1 MQIRITKGRTD
12 DHIAIRRDD
21 GSEVATRFPK
31 KGPIPHDAVHLA
43 VEGTLGLRDG
53 FWGMVERGH
62 HPEEIADMAKAAGH
76 ASASRGTTPEASF
89 VQAIQAE
96 RAVEAFEAD
105 HWSGGTGDPEG
116 IRFMAHSGCE
126 QSFVPPLPLDD
137 AALAAIRADLADF
150 AGRWAAL
157 PEGGAIEVTW
167 PE

>member
-43 VEGTLGLRDG
+43 VEGTLVLRDG
-53 FWGMVERGH
+53 FWGMIASGH
-62 HPEEIADMAKAAGH
+62 HPEAIADMAKAAGH
-76 ASASRGTTPEASF
+76 ASASRGVTPDAGF

-116 IRFMAHSGCE
+116 IRFMTHSGCE
-126 QSFVPPLPLDD
+126 QSHVPPLPMDD
-137 AALAAIRADLADF
+137 AAVEAIRADIADF
-150 AGRWAAL
+150 ATRWAAL
-157 PEGGAIEVTW
+157 PEGETIEVTW